1 MPPKNNKTLI
11 SIIFAAIIILAGF
24 GFPGEILAT
33 YYPTGNLISTNLLN
47 GIGIVLSIDSFF
59 ASTTL
64 PSASTTLWV
73 QFATTSTSGPWY
85 AANGVLNATTSIANG
100 TSSTSLSGLGW
111 SGPNFYYKMY
121 FNTTDTSKTPAL
133 EEIRV
138 YYTSNVAP
146 TVSSVSLNGA
156 NNITLNENTTKSVS
170 ATGTVSDTNGYAN
183 ISSVIGKIYRS
194 GVGSDC
200 SADNNNCYSAAS
212 CATSSCA
219 SNDCVATCS
228 YNVQFYAD
236 PTDTGKYA
244 SSSGWTS
251 QSWVAWI
258 KAIDASNA
266 SSSATNSSQTVDIN
280 TLPAVIVT
288 NSITYDSLSPEQN
301 MANLTKEVIATTTGN
316 IPIDLQIKGDDMTGV
331 PAGTITITNQRYA
344 TSSVLWDSGNTASST
359 YQNFEV
365 DLGKPTS
372 HPSTSTDIIYWG
384 WAVPSGTPVGT
395 YTGTDYFNPVED

>member
-1 MPPKNNKTLI
+1 MSKKRLI
-11 SIIFAAIIILAGF
+11 LIFFFAAIVILAGF
-24 GFPGEILAT
+24 GFPKEVSAAYYAT
-33 YYPTGNLISTNLLN
+33 GTLISTNLLN
-47 GIGIVLSIDSFF
+47 GIGTVTSIDSFF

-100 TSSTSLSGLGW
+100 TSSTSLSALGW

-121 FNTTDTSKTPAL
+121 FNTTDTSNTPVL

-138 YYTSNVAP
+138 DYTSNAAP
-146 TVSSVSLNGA
+146 TVSDVSLNGGSS
-156 NNITLNENTTKSVS
+156 ITLSENTTKSVS

-183 ISSVIGKIYRS
+183 ITSVIGKIYRS

-236 PTDTGKYA
+236 PTDTGTYSTA
-244 SSSGWTS
+244 QGWNT
-251 QSWVAWI
+251 QTWVAWI

-280 TLPAVIVT
+280 TLPAVTVT
-288 NSITYDSLSPEQN
+288 NSITYDSLNPDQN
-301 MANLTKEVIATTTGN
+301 MTNLTKEVTATTTGN
-316 IPIDLQIKGDDMTGV
+316 VPIDLQIKGDNMTYG
-331 PAGTITITNQRYA
+331 ATGTIAIANQRYA
-344 TSSVLWDSGNTASST
+344 TSSVLWASGNIASST

-372 HPSTSTDIIYWG
+372 HPSTSTDIVYWG

-395 YTGTDYFNPVED
+395 YAGTDYFNPVED